1 MSREGAE
8 YALRARADERD
19 RISGDLLD
27 LEAHTTYQLLKG
39 ASLRGPTQTRW
50 ATAQG
55 AIAALWA
62 LYDTYRGV
70 LRAAEQVKGARGR
83 LGAEQLATVT
93 ELLSG
98 RSVVLKA
105 AAKPVEERSL
115 LPQADERLTL
125 DETVARMDAA
135 FQQATDVLTEIDTVW
150 SAALPR
156 LDAADAELRAV
167 GDLRRQLGETLDLT
181 QTETDLRRMR
191 TAVLED
197 PLGSAP
203 PEHELERVT
212 RLLAS
217 TRADLERALQVSQ
230 EYGRRREELVA
241 ALDRVRA
248 AESEARVAHGRV
260 VVKIALPPQA
270 QPRSKVDAL
279 AGELDALDAAPG
291 TWLDRAGRLT
301 ALEQGA
307 QQAAQQAQATA
318 TALMGLLGRRDEL
331 RGRLGACQAMA
342 VRKGLAED
350 PDATELYERA
360 RLLLWSA
367 PCDLTKAAQA
377 VDLYQRAI
385 HGGGR

>member
-50 ATAQG
+50 AAAQS

-83 LGAEQLATVT
+83 LGAEQLATLT

-125 DETVARMDAA
+125 DETVARMDTA

-167 GDLRRQLGETLDLT
+167 GDLRRQLGESLDLT

-279 AGELDALDAAPG
+279 ADELDALDAAPG

-307 QQAAQQAQATA
+307 QQAAQQARATA

-350 PDATELYERA
+350 PGATELYERA

>member
-8 YALRARADERD
+8 HALRARADERD

-39 ASLRGPTQTRW
+39 ASLRGATQTRW
-50 ATAQG
+50 AAAQG
-55 AIAALWA
+55 ALAALWA
-62 LYDTYRGV
+62 LHDAYRGV
-70 LRAAEQVKGARGR
+70 LRAAEQVKGPRGR
-83 LGAEQLATVT
+83 IGAEQLTELT

-98 RSVVLKA
+98 RSVVLRA
-105 AAKPVEERSL
+105 AVRPVEERSL

-135 FQQATDVLTEIDTVW
+135 FQQATDILTEIDTAW
-150 SAALPR
+150 SAVLPR
-156 LDAADAELRAV
+156 LDAADADLRAAK
-167 GDLRRQLGETLDLT
+167 DLERQLGESLDLT
-181 QTETDLRRMR
+181 RVETDLKRMR
-191 TAVLED
+191 ADVLTD

-203 PEHELERVT
+203 SGGELERVA
-212 RLLAS
+212 RAVAG
-217 TRADLERALQVSQ
+217 TRAQLEQALRVSQ

-248 AESEARVAHGRV
+248 AESEARVSHGKV

-279 AGELDALDAAPG
+279 AGELDALDAATG
-291 TWLDRAGRLT
+291 TWLDRAGRL
-301 ALEQGA
+301 AELERGA
-307 QQAAQQAQATA
+307 EQAAQQALATA
-318 TALMGLLGRRDEL
+318 KALLGLLGRRDEL

-350 PDATELYERA
+350 PVAARLFDEA

-367 PCDLTKAAQA
+367 PCDLTRAAKA
-377 VDLYQRAI
+377 VDEYQRSI